1 MRLACQKKRYRRFE
15 HLRSKYRRKGL
26 TLLVSKKPKTKK
38 PKPRIPLP
46 QKPPKVEPSDKVY
59 RRREKH
65 PAQEDIAEEDGD
77 DSGIPKNDS
86 A

>member
-1 MRLACQKKRYRRFE
+1 M
-15 HLRSKYRRKGL
+15 G
-26 TLLVSKKPKTKK
+26 KKPKTKK

-46 QKPPKVEPSDKVY
+46 QKPPKVEPADKVY
-59 RRREKH
+59 RRRKKH

-77 DSGIPKNDS
+77 DSGFPENDS